1 MTTLQADTDI
11 ETTSR
16 LTPRPGPA
24 DSGAM
29 KRLYARHRLDI
40 RPADLVRALAS
51 LPATGQER
59 TAADVERMWSADGLA
74 CYSVRSGFHLLL
86 KALALPRGSEV
97 LFSAVTHPDMPRLA
111 QHHGLVPV
119 PIDLEPATL
128 APRPELVLR
137 AMTDRTRMLVVA
149 HLFGG
154 RVDLAPLAE
163 ICRLNGILLVED
175 CAQAFQGP
183 AGAGDSL
190 ADVSM
195 FSFGILKTA
204 TALGGAMLTV
214 RNPQLLRRMRSIHL
228 RWSVQKR
235 IAHLKRIVQTAV
247 FVALTKPAPYA
258 LLARLAFALEID
270 FDRLVN
276 SSARAFPA
284 GATDDLVRRLEQR
297 PSAPLMKFL
306 ARRFNTF
313 DHARLLKRAVAGE
326 ELAAMLPTGVH
337 VGGLAL
343 DHTHWLFP
351 IVAERPDETIE
362 MARAEGF
369 DAARAASSVKSISAP
384 AHRPDLEPV
393 FAQEVMS
400 RLVFLPAYP
409 ELPAGSLERVASAV
423 EGHHVNAYV
432 TR

>member
-1 MTTLQADTDI
+1 VNHLH
-11 ETTSR
+11 
-16 LTPRPGPA
+16 
-24 DSGAM
+24 
-29 KRLYARHRLDI
+29 ARHRLDI
-40 RPADLVRALAS
+40 RASDLFHALAMT
-51 LPATGQER
+51 PAANRER
-59 TAADVERMWSADGLA
+59 AAAEVERSWSDSGAGLA

-97 LFSAVTHPDMPRLA
+97 LFTAVTHPDMPRLA

-119 PIDLEPATL
+119 PVDLDPATL
-128 APRPELVLR
+128 APRPEVLQR
-137 AMTDRTRMLVVA
+137 AITDRSRMLAVA

-163 ICRLNGILLVED
+163 ICRSHGILLVED

-183 AGAGDSL
+183 AYTGDPH

-214 RNPQLLRRMRSIHL
+214 RDPDLLGRMRCIQE
-228 RWSVQKR
+228 RWPVQKR
-235 IAHLKRIVQTAV
+235 LAHLKRIAQTAA
-247 FVALTKPAPYA
+247 FVALTRPVPYA
-258 LLARLAFALEID
+258 LVARLARALEID

-284 GATDDLVRRLEQR
+284 GATGELVRRLEQR
-297 PSAPLMKFL
+297 PGAPLLRLMVD
-306 ARRFNTF
+306 RFTNF
-313 DHARLLKRAVAGE
+313 DHARLLARAVAGE
-326 ELAAMLPTGVH
+326 QLAGILPAGLH

-351 IVAERPDETIE
+351 VVADDPDEMIE
-362 MARAEGF
+362 MARAAGF
-369 DAARAASSVKSISAP
+369 DAARAASSVKAVSAP
-384 AHRPDLEPV
+384 ANRPDLEPV
-393 FAQEVMS
+393 CAQRVMS

-409 ELPAGSLERVASAV
+409 ELPQGSLDALASAL
-423 EGHHVNAYV
+423 EGYELHAYV

>member
-1 MTTLQADTDI
+1 
-11 ETTSR
+11 
-16 LTPRPGPA
+16 
-24 DSGAM
+24 M
-29 KRLYARHRLDI
+29 KHLYARHRLDI
-40 RPADLVRALAS
+40 RPADLAHAVAAM
-51 LPATGQER
+51 P
-59 TAADVERMWSADGLA
+59 AADPKRAAVEVERLWSANALA

-86 KALALPRGSEV
+86 KALALPYDSEV

-128 APRPELVLR
+128 APRPELVLG
-137 AMTDRTRMLVVA
+137 AITGRTRMLVVA

-163 ICRLNGILLVED
+163 ICRSSGILLVED

-183 AGAGDSL
+183 GHSGDSL
-190 ADVSM
+190 ADASM

-214 RNPQLLRRMRSIHL
+214 RNPALLGRMRSIQL
-228 RWSVQKR
+228 RWPVQR
-235 IAHLKRIVQTAV
+235 RTAHFKRIVQTAV
-247 FVALTKPAPYA
+247 FVALTGPAAYA
-258 LLARLAFALEID
+258 LAARLAVALEID

-284 GATDDLVRRLEQR
+284 GATDDLVRRLEHR
-297 PSAPLMKFL
+297 PSAPLLKLL
-306 ARRFNTF
+306 ARRLNTF
-313 DHARLLKRAVAGE
+313 DHARLLARAMAGE
-326 ELAAMLPTGVH
+326 ELAAILPSGLR

-343 DHTHWLFP
+343 DQTYWLFP

-362 MARAEGF
+362 MARAAGF

-393 FAQEVMS
+393 CAQAVMS

-409 ELPAGSLERVASAV
+409 ELPPGALETLASAV
-423 EGHHVNAYV
+423 EGDEVHAYFA
-432 TR
+432 R

>member
-1 MTTLQADTDI
+1 
-11 ETTSR
+11 
-16 LTPRPGPA
+16 
-24 DSGAM
+24 M
-29 KRLYARHRLDI
+29 KHLYARHRLDV
-40 RPADLVRALAS
+40 RPADLVCALAAM
-51 LPATGQER
+51 P
-59 TAADVERMWSADGLA
+59 TADHKRAAGDVERLWSADGLA
-74 CYSVRSGFHLLL
+74 CYSVRSGFHMLL

-97 LFSAVTHPDMPRLA
+97 LFTAVTHPDMPRLA

-128 APRPELVLR
+128 APRPELLLR
-137 AMTDRTRMLVVA
+137 AITDRTRMLVVA

-154 RVDLAPLAE
+154 RVDLARLAE
-163 ICRLNGILLVED
+163 ICRSNGILLVED

-183 AGAGDSL
+183 AHTGGSL

-214 RNPQLLRRMRSIHL
+214 RVPELLGRMRSIQL
-228 RWSVQKR
+228 RWPVQKR
-235 IAHLKRIVQTAV
+235 TAHLKRIVQTAV
-247 FVALTKPAPYA
+247 FVALTRPAAYA
-258 LLARLAFALEID
+258 LLARMAFALEID

-284 GATDDLVRRLEQR
+284 GATGDLVRRLERR
-297 PSAPLMKFL
+297 PSAPLLKLL
-306 ARRFNTF
+306 ARRLNTF
-313 DHARLLKRAVAGE
+313 DHARLLARAAAGE
-326 ELAAMLPTGVH
+326 ELAAILPSGFH

-351 IVAERPDETIE
+351 IVADRPYETIA
-362 MARAEGF
+362 MARAAGF
-369 DAARAASSVKSISAP
+369 DGARAASSVKAISAP
-384 AHRPDLEPV
+384 ADRPDLEPV
-393 FAQEVMS
+393 GAKAVMS

-409 ELPAGSLERVASAV
+409 ELPPGSLEKLASAV
-423 EGHHVNAYV
+423 EGYEVRAYV